1 MIYTIIF
8 NIELNENSLTT
19 IKFAINYYSTHP
31 RPGLDSM
38 WINPINS
45 SIIFDYNDKII
56 FLDESDTGDE
66 DSWDPSIGDDISE
79 FLIPFVK
86 KGEISYEDL
95 NNSRT
100 VIRYSGNNKAT
111 NSMYIGNTLQEDEY
125 EFEYV
130 WKLAD
135 FPIVNHLILSH
146 LIQDSKQ
153 NKTVNIPII
162 EQEFGLTDEIF
173 ENVLYSILGRGLIK
187 GTLDT
192 STKLFNVEE
201 TIKFDEQIKVCS
213 ICFEK
218 IVSDDKFCGSCGNP
232 L

>member
-1 MIYTIIF
+1 MIYPIIF
-8 NIELNENSLTT
+8 NIELKENSLTT
-19 IKFAINYYSTHP
+19 IKFAINYFSTHP

-38 WINPINS
+38 WINPIYS

-173 ENVLYSILGRGLIK
+173 ENVLYSLLGRGLIK

-213 ICFEK
+213 RCFEK